1 MSLADLQ
8 DQLNSKESIEM
19 LESNQRMFKLQHEIK
34 GLITALNCIE
44 ELFDK

>member
-1 MSLADLQ
+1 MPLADLQ
-8 DQLNSKESIEM
+8 EKLNSKESIEM

-44 ELFDK
+44 EVW